1 MTTRNSVRA
10 LALAI
15 LFSALPAVAEAQ
27 DGWNLPIDRNRM
39 IRAGE
44 TKSSSLD
51 GGDRA
56 LGDGSYFEAWFF
68 EGRAGQRIT
77 VTMRSG
83 AFDTFLAVGRHNADV
98 IETNDDYEA
107 NTSTNSQ
114 VSITLPADGMYMI
127 RANSLEASKQGDYT
141 LTLEGGA
148 GGGNSGGGNSGGGNA
163 GGGSSAGGT
172 MAAARVLGMPV
183 NNQRMLQS
191 GRQVS
196 GNLDAADGKL
206 DDDSY
211 FEVWYVQLSAGQ
223 KVTVTM
229 RSSGFDTFLSLG
241 AHQGSEA
248 AESNDDFEEG
258 STDSRIEFTAST
270 AGTYVIIANSLEAGM
285 TGNYTL
291 VAALE
296 GSQQVGGMAGDMIGG
311 MSSGKGSAPS
321 TNRVLTLGETRNS
334 ELTSEDQ
341 KLEDG
346 SYYELW
352 AFQGQAGS
360 RVTITMRS
368 GSFDAYLTIRDAQ
381 GNELGKDDD
390 SGGNTDAQVTIT
402 IPANGRFAIV
412 ANSLG
417 ADETGAYTIQ
427 VTRAP

>member
-15 LFSALPAVAEAQ
+15 LFSASPAVAGAQ

-68 EGRAGQRIT
+68 EGRAGQRVT

-83 AFDTFLAVGRHNADV
+83 AFDTFLAVGRHNVDV

-114 VSITLPADGMYMI
+114 VSITLPADGMYVI
-127 RANSLEASKQGDYT
+127 RANSLEASKTGDYT
-141 LTLEGGA
+141 LSLESGA
-148 GGGNSGGGNSGGGNA
+148 GGGNGGGNT
-163 GGGSSAGGT
+163 AGGT

-196 GNLDAADGKL
+196 GSLDASDGKL
-206 DDDSY
+206 DDDSF

-229 RSSGFDTFLSLG
+229 RSGSFDTFLSIG
-241 AHQGSEA
+241 AHQGNEA
-248 AESNDDFEEG
+248 ADTNDDFEEN
-258 STDSRIEFTAST
+258 STDSRLEFTANN
-270 AGTYVIIANSLEAGM
+270 AGTYVIIANSLESGK
-285 TGNYTL
+285 TGDYTL
-291 VAALE
+291 VAALSGGE
-296 GSQQVGGMAGDMIGG
+296 NVGGMAGDMIGG
-311 MSSGKGSAPS
+311 MSGSSKGSAPAS
-321 TNRVLTLGETRNS
+321 NRVLTLGETRNS
-334 ELTSEDQ
+334 ELTSDDS
-341 KLEDG
+341 KLDDG

-352 AFQGQAGS
+352 VFQGQAGS

-368 GSFDAYLTIRDAQ
+368 SAFDAYLTIRDAS

-427 VTRAP
+427 VTRAQ